1 MEKPIKYYGEKTIK
15 FPKLLAEMAKRG
27 DTQETLAKLLELTQP
42 CISRRLTGETSWSM
56 EDIEKICEHY
66 KKDYKKLF
74 K

>member
-1 MEKPIKYYGEKTIK
+1 
-15 FPKLLAEMAKRG
+15 MAKRG

-56 EDIEKICEHY
+56 DDIEKICKHY
-66 KKDYKKLF
+66 KKDYKNLF